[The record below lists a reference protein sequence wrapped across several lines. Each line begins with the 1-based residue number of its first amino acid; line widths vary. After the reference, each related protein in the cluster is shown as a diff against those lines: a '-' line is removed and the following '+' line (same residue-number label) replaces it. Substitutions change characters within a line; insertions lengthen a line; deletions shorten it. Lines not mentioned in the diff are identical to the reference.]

1 MSHVRA
7 FFAHSGRTG
16 LGTAFKASIGLLGAM
31 AATTGPAVAQS
42 RPSTLRMTCAQAR
55 GLVAAHGGIVLG
67 TGAYT
72 YDRFVVHRGFC
83 LITETTRPEWVPTA
97 DTPQCFIGYSCIEAE
112 PFLDH

>member
-1 MSHVRA
+1 MRPYSA
-7 FFAHSGRTG
+7 SSGSSG
-16 LGTAFKASIGLLGAM
+16 LGDALKASIGLVVAL
-31 AATTGPAVAQS
+31 AAGTSAVVAQT

-83 LITETTRPEWVPTA
+83 LITETTRAEWVPTV

-112 PFLDH
+112 PFIDR

>member
-1 MSHVRA
+1 MRA
-7 FFAHSGRTG
+7 FFARSGRKDLG
-16 LGTAFKASIGLLGAM
+16 LTLKASIGLFCAL
-31 AATTGPAVAQS
+31 AATTGTAVAQN

-83 LITETTRPEWVPTA
+83 LITETTRPEWVPTV